1 MPQQVPTADG
11 GRPLTPPGS
20 SPRYALVT
28 AGAICGQLSAG
39 IVLSG
44 LSMFTDPIRD
54 DLWPA
59 HDVPRAAVQS
69 YYTVVLMV
77 AMTTMPLAGRLI
89 GNWGGRR
96 LLVVGGTISTLGL
109 IGISTATGLAGL
121 YLFAAIT
128 GAGFGISVNFVPV
141 VLVNTWFE
149 KRKSL
154 VMGMVVAGTALGG
167 ILASVVF
174 SNLTPPVDEGGL
186 GWRATMR
193 IAAAIFAFFALV
205 PAIVLVVN
213 HPADVGLPRYG
224 ARPAGGSADS
234 PGQVSG
240 HLHGLKSGEALRSG
254 WFWLL
259 YLALCILG
267 VHHAMGQITQ
277 PFFMN
282 QQTDP
287 GSGMTP
293 ALVGVFMTISMVGL
307 IAAKPA
313 LGALIDR
320 VGMIR
325 AVVIVLTLHAIAAIA
340 LASVRFPAP
349 VWFYPVLVLAG
360 AGFAVGTVTPPLVCS
375 MAFGQRQFA
384 AIYGVLGTAYMFG
397 LAFGSVLW
405 SQAGTVGADPG
416 QPWQL
421 YRWAMRW
428 CWVLSVGIVLGYWA
442 SVKGGRRLQRRL
454 RPEVVPA
461 PIRL

>member
-1 MPQQVPTADG
+1 MPEQARPAERGTLPTPSG
-11 GRPLTPPGS
+11 GS
-20 SPRYALVT
+20 IRYALVT
-28 AGAICGQLSAG
+28 AGAICGQVSAG

-59 HDVPRAAVQS
+59 HDVSRAAVQS
-69 YYTVVLMV
+69 YYTVTLMV
-77 AMTTMPLAGRLI
+77 AITTMPLAGRLI
-89 GNWGGRR
+89 GSWGGRR
-96 LLVVGGTISTLGL
+96 LLLVGGTISTLGL
-109 IGISTATGLAGL
+109 LALSTANGLAGL

-154 VMGMVVAGTALGG
+154 VMGMVVAGTGLGG

-174 SNLTPPVDEGGL
+174 SNLSPPVADGGL

-205 PAIVLVVN
+205 PALVLVVN
-213 HPADVGLPRYG
+213 RPSDVGLARYG
-224 ARPAGGSADS
+224 VRSPSGASGARSS
-234 PGQVSG
+234 GQP
-240 HLHGLKSGEALRSG
+240 HGLRFAEALRSG

-259 YLALCILG
+259 YLALSILG

-293 ALVGVFMTISMVGL
+293 ALVGMFMTIQMVGL

-313 LGALIDR
+313 LGALIDV

-325 AVVIVLTLHAIAAIA
+325 AVVIVLLVHAFAAIA
-340 LASVRFPAP
+340 LASARFPVP
-349 VWFYPVLVLAG
+349 GYFYLVLALVG

-384 AIYGVLGTAYMFG
+384 AIYGVLGTAYMLG
-397 LAFGSVLW
+397 LAFGSLLW
-405 SQAGTVGADPG
+405 SEAGTIGADPD

-428 CWVLSVGIVLGYWA
+428 CWVLSVAIVLGYWA

-461 PIRL
+461 AIRL